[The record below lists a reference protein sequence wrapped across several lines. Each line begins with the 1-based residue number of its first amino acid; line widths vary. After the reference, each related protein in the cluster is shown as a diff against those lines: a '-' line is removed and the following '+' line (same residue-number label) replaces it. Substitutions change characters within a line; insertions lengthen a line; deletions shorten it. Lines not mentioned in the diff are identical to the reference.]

1 MTALERAASAVLRQA
16 YNVGLLRGWKH
27 CRGTFRVATFD
38 HQNLDLDA
46 EAVGLWMAAMLPK
59 ERSLHGYPS
68 GGDLLDAMEA
78 LAEHMSWW
86 EVKP

>member
-27 CRGTFRVATFD
+27 CRGVFEVVTRD
-38 HQNLDLDA
+38 YRSLSLDA
-46 EAVGLWMAAMLPK
+46 EAVGLWMAAALP
-59 ERSLHGYPS
+59 EHGLHGYPS